1 MYSVVLAVAL
11 TTSTATPDWGFGF
24 GCHGCHGCTGC
35 CGNAFSCHG
44 CCGGCYGCCGGCY
57 GCCGGCYGCCGGCY
71 GSGSFSWAGRE
82 WTGFSATT
90 NYNFYNCGGCNG
102 CYGCAGYFPAPV
114 SVPRTAAVVG
124 MADQN
129 VGNAIHVDR
138 RVETIERTAQVTV
151 VMPENARLF
160 VDDVPY
166 PTIQEKI
173 TFETPK
179 LEANRTF
186 YYTLKAEVVRDGKVY
201 RDSRRV
207 DVAAGKEVKVEFG
220 SLPPLQAAQR

>member
-11 TTSTATPDWGFGF
+11 TTSSATPDWHTGF

-57 GCCGGCYGCCGGCY
+57 GCCGGCYGCCGG
-71 GSGSFSWAGRE
+71 SGSAYSWQ
-82 WTGFSATT
+82 GFYATT
-90 NYNFYNCGGCNG
+90 NYNFYSCGGCNG
-102 CYGCAGYFPAPV
+102 CYGCSGYFPAPV
-114 SVPRTAAVVG
+114 SVPRKAAF
-124 MADQN
+124 ADQSS
-129 VGNAIHVDR
+129 GSSM
-138 RVETIERTAQVTV
+138 RVERRSESTERTAQVTV

-179 LEANRTF
+179 LDTNRTF
-186 YYTLKAEVVRDGKVY
+186 YYTLKAEIVRDGKVY
-201 RDSRRV
+201 RENRRV